1 MGNEAGKGK
10 YAKMDKVE
18 APETKGDQ
26 GFSSDGS
33 SSYAAQNTESK
44 RSPTRKFASLR
55 QGINSG
61 YHSIVLSPKA
71 DEKDDPGGIVQK

>member
-18 APETKGDQ
+18 APKSNGDHDY
-26 GFSSDGS
+26 SSGGS
-33 SSYAAQNTESK
+33 SSYAAQNAESK
-44 RSPTRKFASLR
+44 RSPTRFASLR